1 MLTHADP
8 SSTVSTFLEYAL
20 VNSYFCVYA
29 RTVCSDHSGFSRYVA
44 FFSISR
50 KKKLKLSPWQLEQGS
65 FLDSERLKS
74 LVTGPSFQ
82 NLHEGTACSVS
93 CRRPWF
99 ALLLQSKQT
108 KRKKKNLL
116 PSFLIFWQFCVC
128 SHTVLGLCIL
138 SFACSMKSVKCFYFH
153 NCRQCRS

>member
-50 KKKLKLSPWQLEQGS
+50 KKKLKLSPW
-65 FLDSERLKS
+65 
-74 LVTGPSFQ
+74 
-82 NLHEGTACSVS
+82 
-93 CRRPWF
+93 
-99 ALLLQSKQT
+99 
-108 KRKKKNLL
+108 
-116 PSFLIFWQFCVC
+116 
-128 SHTVLGLCIL
+128 
-138 SFACSMKSVKCFYFH
+138 
-153 NCRQCRS
+153 